1 MKDLQS
7 YEKKFLILQ
16 EISSVIA
23 ATKDINTLAYLLL
36 DRAIDYTNAEK
47 GSLMLLN
54 DLNELYILAARGF
67 DIPFIETYRVKIGEG
82 IAGMIAQNH
91 SSILVEDVEKDKRF
105 KQIKRD
111 RYKTR
116 SFISC
121 SIVSRNKLFGVI
133 NINDKKDGAPFTE
146 DELDLLNAI
155 AYQAAIAFENAFLI
169 NQLRVKAAE
178 LEKTNRKLIETD
190 MDKTE
195 FIARIS
201 HELRS
206 PLNAIKGSTYFL
218 QQSEGLTK
226 SKMKEFYDIIS
237 RETTGLISIVEDLL
251 DFLRLENEALVA
263 KKSLINLKS
272 ILDEVAKSKGLS
284 SMLIKKNI
292 QLQLDIQ
299 KGVYEIV
306 GDKIRIVQ
314 LFINLLE
321 GLSYYLQSGDIIKI
335 TVHEN
340 DFIRVNIAVS
350 RNLPQ
355 EDFSFVN
362 KSKYLFFT
370 ESSDEKIRL
379 YLAKSA
385 AEAHG
390 WALGAENADKAFIFS
405 VTIPKSTR
413 DKLETTVNITM
424 DIFAEFLSE
433 LLDLNICSIMLRDKL
448 TADLTIKG
456 AKGLDDDIIRKTR
469 VRVGDQIA
477 GWVASEGK
485 PLLIE
490 DIETDLHFSRIS
502 ISQYNT
508 KSLLSVPIK
517 INNRVIG
524 VVNLNNKKNA
534 EPFNKRDLYIAA
546 NFSERVSN
554 FLDKYY
560 SGKYKED
567 DINQILTSFNNLL
580 DAMKKYGKKI
590 KLLPDLV
597 LKIMEK
603 LGSEEEEKKNALY
616 VSMVYDLGLVFIDE
630 SIFMKDALLPSELQ
644 SLKIHPYT
652 TIGLLGN
659 FEFSEDIKQAILHH
673 HEKYD
678 GTGYPGKLKGNEIP
692 LISRVLSVVDSYFAM
707 IMEKPH
713 GKSYSHKEALIDI
726 KAGSGSK
733 YDPEIVKAF
742 EEVLLETPG

>member
-1 MKDLQS
+1 MKDLES
-7 YEKKFLILQ
+7 NEKKFLILQ

-54 DLNELYILAARGF
+54 DMNELYILAARGF
-67 DIPFIETYRVKIGEG
+67 DIPFIETYRVRIGEG
-82 IAGMIAQNH
+82 IAGKIAQNH
-91 SSILVEDVEKDKRF
+91 SNILVEDIETDRRF
-105 KQIKRD
+105 KRITRD

-121 SIVSRNKLFGVI
+121 SIISTNKLFGVI
-133 NINDKKDGAPFTE
+133 NINDKKDGAPFIE
-146 DELDLLNAI
+146 DELNLLNAI

-169 NQLRVKAAE
+169 NQLRVKATE
-178 LEKTNRKLIETD
+178 FEKINRKLIETD

-218 QQSEGLTK
+218 QQSESLSK
-226 SKMKEFYDIIS
+226 SKLKEFYDIIS
-237 RETTGLISIVEDLL
+237 KETTGLISIVEDLL
-251 DFLRLENEALVA
+251 DFLRLENEVLVA
-263 KKSLINLKS
+263 KKSLINLTN
-272 ILDEVAKSKGLS
+272 ILNEVAKSRGLGS
-284 SMLIKKNI
+284 ILTKKNI
-292 QLQLDIQ
+292 QLKIDIQ

-306 GDKIRIVQ
+306 GDKIKVVQ

-321 GLSYYLQSGDIIKI
+321 GLSYYLQSGDDIKI

-340 DFIRVNIAVS
+340 DFIRVDIAVP

-355 EDFSFVN
+355 EDFSFVY
-362 KSKYLFFT
+362 KSKYLFYT

-390 WALGAENADKAFIFS
+390 WSFGAENSDNAFIIS
-405 VTIPKSTR
+405 VTIPKSAR

-456 AKGLDDDIIRKTR
+456 SKGLDDEIIRKTR

-477 GWVASEGK
+477 GWVASEGQ

-502 ISQYNT
+502 IPQYNT

-517 INNRVIG
+517 IRNRVIG
-524 VVNLNNKKNA
+524 VVNLNNKRTA
-534 EPFNKRDLYIAA
+534 APFNKRDLYIAA
-546 NFSERVSN
+546 NFSERVSH
-554 FLDKYY
+554 FLDNYY
-560 SGKYKED
+560 SGKYKD
-567 DINQILTSFNNLL
+567 DDMNQILTSFSNLL
-580 DAMKKYGKKI
+580 DAMKKYGKKT

-630 SIFMKDALLPSELQ
+630 SILIKEALLPSELQ

-652 TIGLLGN
+652 TVGLLGN
-659 FEFSEDIKQAILHH
+659 FEFSEDIKKAILHH

-707 IMEKPH
+707 IIEKPY
-713 GKSYSHKEALIDI
+713 GKPYTHKEALIDI

-742 EEVLLETPG
+742 EEVFLETLG